1 VNVRGVLLGR
11 ARALRNSIF
20 GRGRSRARRGAR
32 GPFADALFAVGA
44 GLILYLVIDGF
55 FDELVRA
62 GATRA
67 EMQAVLALV
76 FDVALAMLVIFDLES
91 AVSTLILDRDLDL
104 LRAAP
109 LAPRALLGLK
119 LLDGLP
125 RTAAPIGVVALPALL
140 AWAVPGPTPAA
151 AWIVAP
157 VVLALLWAIPLG
169 AGTALSLAF
178 LSRIPARRARESLG
192 LGSLL
197 VFAALW
203 VFNFVVLPRF
213 ASQAGEPLARV
224 RGLLAAAGHI
234 VAMTPGGWAADLIA
248 ADAPGSRVR
257 SALALIAAA
266 AASLALA
273 AFAGGRL
280 LAPLLVA
287 ARTPVAGAGRRGR
300 RLRVAVRPFLPA
312 VMRRD
317 WLLFTRDWILLG
329 DVIAGVVLWAL
340 LPLIVLPL
348 HPLRSPELV
357 RAMLLA
363 LAVGTGWGIGTR
375 AFPVERRAAAWMRI
389 GPVPAGAWVGARFA
403 SVGAMTLAPVAVAAL
418 GLGLAARLGAAD
430 WAATLASV
438 LPAAALSVAVG
449 LWIGAKFGEPGW
461 TSPASVL
468 TLSGRLTSAA
478 ALVLQTAGWI
488 ALPALAR
495 GMTSW
500 AWLSTGLAATV
511 ALGLTLFVLSALARR
526 VAGLG
531 YHH

>member
-1 VNVRGVLLGR
+1 VIARGVLLGR
-11 ARALRNSIF
+11 ARALRNSVF
-20 GRGRSRARRGAR
+20 GRGRSGGRRGAR
-32 GPFADALFAVGA
+32 GPLTGALFAVAA
-44 GLILYLVIDGF
+44 GLILYAVIDGF

-62 GATRA
+62 GATRE
-67 EMQAVLALV
+67 EMRAVLALA

-104 LRAAP
+104 LRVAP
-109 LAPRALLGLK
+109 LKPRALLGLK

-151 AWIVAP
+151 TWILAP

-192 LGSLL
+192 LVSLL

-213 ASQAGEPLARV
+213 ASEAGEPLARM
-224 RGLLAAAGHI
+224 RWLLAAAGHI
-234 VAMTPGGWAADLIA
+234 VALTPGGWAADLIA
-248 ADAPGSRVR
+248 ADALGSRVR
-257 SALALIAAA
+257 SALALVAAA
-266 AASLALA
+266 GASLALA
-273 AFAGGRL
+273 AFAAGRL
-280 LAPLLVA
+280 LGPLLMA
-287 ARTPVAGAGRRGR
+287 ARTPVARAGPRGR

-317 WLLFTRDWILLG
+317 WLLFTRDWTLLG
-329 DVIAGVVLWAL
+329 DVIAGAVMWTL

-348 HPLRSPELV
+348 HPVRSPELV

-389 GPVPAGAWVGARFA
+389 APVPARSWVAARFA
-403 SVGAMTLAPVAVAAL
+403 SVGAFTLAPVAVAAL
-418 GLGLAARLGAAD
+418 GLGLPARLGAAD
-430 WAATLASV
+430 WLTTLASV
-438 LPAAALSVAVG
+438 LPAAALSIAIG
-449 LWIGAKFGEPGW
+449 LWIGAAFGEPGW
-461 TSPASVL
+461 TSPTSVL
-468 TLSGRLTSAA
+468 TLGGRLTSAA
-478 ALVLQTAGWI
+478 ALALQTAGWI
-488 ALPALAR
+488 ALPAFSQET
-495 GMTSW
+495 TSG
-500 AWLSTGLAATV
+500 AWLSAGLAGSV
-511 ALGLTLFVLSALARR
+511 AVGLTLLVLVALARR
-526 VAGLG
+526 VASPG